1 MRYSNRSLSEGN
13 TFLYLFLCF
22 FPLFVW
28 TNYSTITNMKM
39 VCFLV
44 LLIGFGVMTAIALIK
59 QTKKVRQ
66 YPLAWGNYTPDF
78 ILLFFLFTTLISG
91 LISPYLGLTNKSGQS
106 LIFIG
111 AGRHDGWL
119 FLLAYAALFFLVT
132 RFCHFKRAHLQGFA
146 IVTCIMSFIGVV
158 QLCGINFLNLY
169 PPSKYKGFPDLFFST
184 IGNADVMG
192 GFLCMA
198 VPVVG
203 VGYVVF
209 RLTKGMRAF
218 FLVAHT
224 LSIYLMIYLEVDM
237 AIVGLMA
244 LVAVMTP
251 LLLRN
256 RVYTKRV
263 LDIGMS
269 IALGIGFTGFV
280 HHDYVQKELKTYTT
294 FKAEKLFLLCLAVF
308 AVFLVLR
315 LVWEYVKMPRL
326 SYKALRWV
334 VFGVEVAAVV
344 AAFCYL
350 RFMLE
355 QPNKEGLMKD
365 LYELVRGHLSITA
378 GHHRAGIWKYSM
390 EMASHNPVFGTGS
403 GTFAT
408 TFKAYAKEVGYTRYY
423 NRNLDFAHNEYIN
436 YYCSFGIMGVGSY
449 LAFLISVAWQAVKRC
464 AKNPKILVLGSAVLG
479 YSVQV
484 FFCFSVV
491 IVAPLFWLFLGLL
504 VGEIRATMAG
514 EKVES
519 AKISMLEMDS
529 AE

>member
-28 TNYSTITNMKM
+28 TNYSNITNMKM

-44 LLIGFGVMTAIALIK
+44 LLIGFAVMTAVSFFTN
-59 QTKKVRQ
+59 TKKVRQ
-66 YPLAWGNYTPDF
+66 YPLAWGKYTPDY

-91 LISPYLGLTNKSGQS
+91 LLSPYLGQTNKAGQS

-119 FLLAYAALFFLVT
+119 FLLAYGALFFLT
-132 RFCHFKRAHLQGFA
+132 ARFCHFKRQHLYGFA

-158 QLCGINFLNLY
+158 QLCGINFLSLY
-169 PPSKYKGFPDLFFST
+169 PASGYKGFPNLFFST

-192 GFLCMA
+192 GFMCMA
-198 VPVVG
+198 VPVMG

-209 RLTKGMRAF
+209 RLSKGMRAF
-218 FLVAHT
+218 FLFAHT

-237 AIVGLMA
+237 ALVGLAA
-244 LVAVMTP
+244 LIAVMTP

-269 IALGIGFTGFV
+269 IALGIGLTKFI
-280 HHDYVQKELKTYTT
+280 HHDYVQQESKTYTT
-294 FKAEKLFLLCLAVF
+294 FQAEKLFWLCLIVVALLLAV
-308 AVFLVLR
+308 R
-315 LVWEYVKMPRL
+315 LVWEYLEFPRL
-326 SYKALRWV
+326 SYKIVRW
-334 VFGVEVAAVV
+334 AVV
-344 AAFCYL
+344 GLEVIAVGAAFYYL
-350 RFMLE
+350 RFVLAE
-355 QPNKEGLMKD
+355 PDKEGLMKD

-390 EMASHNPVFGTGS
+390 EMASRNPVFGTGS

-408 TFKAYAKEVGYTRYY
+408 TFKAYAKEVGYVRYY
-423 NRNLDFAHNEYIN
+423 NRNLDFAHNEYVN
-436 YYCSFGIMGVGSY
+436 FYCSYGIMGVGSY
-449 LAFLISVAWQAVKRC
+449 LAFLITVAWQAFKRC

-504 VGEIRATMAG
+504 VGEVRATMVG
-514 EKVES
+514 EQVES

-529 AE
+529 VE